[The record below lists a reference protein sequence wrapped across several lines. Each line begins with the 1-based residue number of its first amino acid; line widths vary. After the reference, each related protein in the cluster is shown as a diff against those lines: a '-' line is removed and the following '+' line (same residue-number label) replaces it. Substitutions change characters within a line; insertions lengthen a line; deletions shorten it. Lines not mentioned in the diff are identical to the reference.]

1 MKALM
6 GYGLN
11 EGKKNTPF
19 ASVEYMKEASD
30 GNVYGIIR
38 EGAKFYIK
46 VAPKKAEVLR
56 EDFQYIGGF
65 RNRKDNEYSSFANAQ
80 KQFDLKMMSIKEAYS
95 NGKNIVIE
103 SWNPDKKEELTIE
116 STDKMRRE
124 ILRERQIMRN
134 ATLISEK
141 KECSASDPFCVD
153 VTPKTMKDT
162 EGNDDPEKNN
172 QKDEFDP
179 EMTHEEPKK
188 GQKLEPKA
196 EKMNEAEVL
205 GWNDNKDYLD
215 TSHGTEVGDSAPF
228 DKGLNSDDEAENGVV
243 EEEVITSPDN
253 QNDPT
258 VGVGEVGD
266 SDPFTEK
273 PSKIEEAAPAP
284 QSGMPVQA
292 QATDANGDGMPDA
305 QAVDMN
311 GDGMADPAMGATPM
325 DAAGM
330 AGEEAIAPEGD
341 VDPADPDDD
350 DDEDDDDI
358 EARLENLEDIQSDI
372 DKVLTKIANKLGID
386 GFEIDD
392 EAYEDDKDLYDD
404 EEEEEEDGE
413 DLDDEA
419 YDGEEEMYDDA
430 DDEDVSGMYG
440 TGEEEEEEEIVP
452 ESYQRRNRIIESA
465 GYRREMARRRRMNE
479 DKLDYFGKHP
489 AYQKTVMELPTNEF
503 NEFDGYYDMNDD
515 SVKNTS
521 PYGQQIGDG
530 APFEIDVEQLENAIT
545 EQIQRILKKKI

>member
-1 MKALM
+1 M

-19 ASVEYMKEASD
+19 ASIEYMKEASD

-38 EGAKFYIK
+38 EGSKFYIK
-46 VAPKKAEVLR
+46 VAPKKNEVLR

-80 KQFDLKMMSIKEAYS
+80 KQFDLKMMSIKESYS

-103 SWNPDKKEELTIE
+103 SWNPDKKEDLTVE
-116 STDKMRRE
+116 ATNKMRRE
-124 ILRERQIMRN
+124 ILRERQIMQN
-134 ATLISEK
+134 AMLISEK
-141 KECSASDPFCVD
+141 KECDTSQPFCID
-153 VTPKTMKDT
+153 VTPKVMIDI
-162 EGNDDPEKNN
+162 EDNDDPEKNN
-172 QKDEFDP
+172 QKDEFDA
-179 EMTHEEPKK
+179 EMSHKEPKK

-196 EKMNEAEVL
+196 KTVTESEVL

-215 TSHGTEVGDSAPF
+215 MSHGTEVGDSAPF
-228 DKGLNSDDEAENGVV
+228 DKGLNTTDDAENGVV

-266 SDPFTEK
+266 GDPFKETPK
-273 PSKIEEAAPAP
+273 KIEEAAAPAP
-284 QSGMPVQA
+284 QSGMPA
-292 QATDANGDGMPDA
+292 PQATDMNGDGMPDA

-311 GDGMADPAMGATPM
+311 GDGIADPAMGATPM

-330 AGEEAIAPEGD
+330 TGEEAIPQDDA
-341 VDPADPDDD
+341 VDPADPDDE

-358 EARLENLEDIQSDI
+358 EARLENLEDIQSDM
-372 DKVLTKIANKLGID
+372 DKVLMKIANKLGVD
-386 GFEIDD
+386 GFDIDED
-392 EAYEDDKDLYDD
+392 AYEDDEDLYDG
-404 EEEEEEDGE
+404 EEEEEEGGDFEG
-413 DLDDEA
+413 
-419 YDGEEEMYDDA
+419 EEMYDDA
-430 DDEDVSGMYG
+430 DDEEDVTGMYD
-440 TGEEEEEEEIVP
+440 TGEEEEEMVP
-452 ESYQRRNRIIESA
+452 ENYRRRGGIIESA

-479 DKLDYFGKHP
+479 DRMDYFGKHP

-521 PYGQQIGDG
+521 PYGQQIGNG
-530 APFEIDVEQLENAIT
+530 APFEVDVDQLENAIT
-545 EQIQRILKKKI
+545 ENLKRILKKKSN